1 MVMTLEADYAV
12 RIVEY
17 LTKHPERRDAKT
29 ISEETQIP
37 LRFSLKILR
46 ELVAEGLV
54 CSFKGAKGGYTLAK
68 SPEEITLRQVIELR
82 PEGRV
87 ELRPGALP
95 PAQHLREDFRGCPAG
110 AGILHLRHDLRA
122 QTLLLL
128 RGRGGNIKKEQARNA
143 IVFRACFLP
152 GGEGDAARET
162 KNSAGKAETLQT
174 PLDKENC
181 LHYTSILHHHG

>member
-29 ISEETQIP
+29 ISVETQIP

-68 SPEEITLRQVIELR
+68 SPEEITLRQVIELV
-82 PEGRV
+82 EGPYMLSRCQK
-87 ELRPGALP
+87 EEYSCTAACTASTRRFP
-95 PAQHLREDFRGCPAG
+95 RMS
-110 AGILHLRHDLRA
+110 
-122 QTLLLL
+122 
-128 RGRGGNIKKEQARNA
+128 GGSWN
-143 IVFRACFLP
+143 P
-152 GGEGDAARET
+152 
-162 KNSAGKAETLQT
+162 T
-174 PLDKENC
+174 P
-181 LHYTSILHHHG
+181 SP

>member
-29 ISEETQIP
+29 ISVETQIP

-68 SPEEITLRQVIELR
+68 SPEEITLRQVIELW
-82 PEGRV
+82 
-87 ELRPGALP
+87 
-95 PAQHLREDFRGCPAG
+95 
-110 AGILHLRHDLRA
+110 RA
-122 QTLLLL
+122 P
-128 RGRGGNIKKEQARNA
+128 I
-143 IVFRACFLP
+143 CFP
-152 GGEGDAARET
+152 AARRKST
-162 KNSAGKAETLQT
+162 AAAGSTAACTASTRRFPRMSGGSWNPT
-174 PLDKENC
+174 P
-181 LHYTSILHHHG
+181 SP